1 MTTVTK
7 QQQEAFEFVQLYA
20 KEQGM
25 PDSWLQQKMKEIERG
40 TYEASTEELQFGA
53 RVAWRNSNK
62 CIGRLFWSSLTVFDR
77 RELLDEQQIAEALFE
92 HIDFATNDGKI
103 RPAISVFAAGRVRIW
118 NHQLI
123 RYAGYETADGIIGD
137 PHSVALTNEVLK
149 RGWQG
154 ERTNFDLL
162 PLIIQ
167 VDNRE
172 PQIFDIPKRLVLEV
186 EMEHPQQEAFKE
198 LQLKWYGVPIISDM
212 QFDCAGV
219 NYEAAPFNGWY
230 MGTEIGARNFADTKR
245 YNKLSEVADKLQIPR
260 DGNSSLWKDR
270 ALVELNV
277 AVLHSFKKQGVS
289 IVDHHT
295 AAQQFKMFQQKEQ
308 EMDRQV
314 TGNWTW
320 LIPPMSP
327 ATTHIFHEPI
337 QNLIN
342 KPNYFYQK
350 RPY

>member
-1 MTTVTK
+1 MTIVTK
-7 QQQEAFEFVQLYA
+7 QQQEALEFVKLYSA
-20 KEQGM
+20 EQGM
-25 PDSWLQQKMKEIERG
+25 PESYIEQKIIEIENG
-40 TYEASTEELQFGA
+40 TYETTTEELEFGA

-62 CIGRLFWSSLTVFDR
+62 CIGRLFWQSLKVFDR
-77 RELLDEQQIAEALFE
+77 RNLLQEQQIAQALFD
-92 HIDFATNDGKI
+92 HIEFATNGGKI
-103 RPAISVFAAGRVRIW
+103 RPAISVFASKRVRIW

-123 RYAGYETADGIIGD
+123 RYAGYETVDGVVGD
-137 PHSVALTNEVLK
+137 PHSIEFTKEAMK

-154 ERTNFDLL
+154 AGTDYDVL
-162 PLIIQ
+162 PLMIQ
-167 VDNRE
+167 VDDRE
-172 PQIFDIPKRLVLEV
+172 PQLFTIPPQLVAEV
-186 EMEHPQQEAFKE
+186 ELEHPQNDRFHE
-198 LQLKWYGVPIISDM
+198 LNLKWYGVPLIADM

-219 NYEAAPFNGWY
+219 KYEAAPFNGWY
-230 MGTEIGARNFADTKR
+230 MGTEIGARNLADTKR
-245 YNKLSEVADKLQIPR
+245 YNKLADVADVLGIAR
-260 DGNSSLWKDR
+260 EGNISLWKDR

-277 AVLHSFKKQGVS
+277 AVLHSFKKAGVS

-308 EMDRQV
+308 ENERTA

-337 QNLIN
+337 QNIIQ